1 MGPSALEQ
9 TYALIVDGYL
19 SGNVERALGDADDVG
34 RRTVGIEG
42 GLLSLIGAYHA
53 ALGRAVAGAGSVS
66 DAANVVERA
75 AAIVVQSLAP
85 YEIALSYLRETTQGL
100 PPELESRD
108 TLHVGRTKSDERTR
122 LASAIHAD
130 AVQSLAAVGTR
141 LDLLARQLDDLDTAA
156 GASSSDLLTEREREI
171 LGMISGGAT
180 NADVARRLV
189 ISENTVKSHVKNILR
204 KLGVRNRAQAAA
216 RYFIPH
222 STEG

>member
-1 MGPSALEQ
+1 
-9 TYALIVDGYL
+9 
-19 SGNVERALGDADDVG
+19 
-34 RRTVGIEG
+34 
-42 GLLSLIGAYHA
+42 
-53 ALGRAVAGAGSVS
+53 
-66 DAANVVERA
+66 
-75 AAIVVQSLAP
+75 
-85 YEIALSYLRETTQGL
+85 EIALSYLRETTQGL

>member
-1 MGPSALEQ
+1 
-9 TYALIVDGYL
+9 
-19 SGNVERALGDADDVG
+19 
-34 RRTVGIEG
+34 
-42 GLLSLIGAYHA
+42 
-53 ALGRAVAGAGSVS
+53 
-66 DAANVVERA
+66 
-75 AAIVVQSLAP
+75 
-85 YEIALSYLRETTQGL
+85 
-100 PPELESRD
+100 
-108 TLHVGRTKSDERTR
+108 VGRTKSDERTR

-141 LDLLARQLDDLDTAA
+141 LDLLARQLDDLDAA
-156 GASSSDLLTEREREI
+156 ANVAPSPDLLTEREREI

-216 RYFIPH
+216 RYFTPH